1 MKGHELLVP
10 VEDLL
15 NTTYKAAISAEWD
28 GEQDKAERLW
38 NEYKRYMSMIE
49 EGILYEPLF

>member
-15 NTTYKAAISAEWD
+15 NTTYEAAVSAEWD

-49 EGILYEPLF
+49 QGILYEPLF